1 MEGESLPIR
10 GAERGHRYQELILLL
25 RRGQIGG
32 QVQSGLVGCCGGG
45 RDTAAEAAVIE
56 VEVVF
61 VAAQGVERI
70 ASREFADAIER
81 TMPYLTVVEDMMD
94 ADVIIIVS
102 SGGAC
107 GSSVSAPSDC
117 R

>member
-1 MEGESLPIR
+1 
-10 GAERGHRYQELILLL
+10 
-25 RRGQIGG
+25 
-32 QVQSGLVGCCGGG
+32 
-45 RDTAAEAAVIE
+45 
-56 VEVVF
+56 
-61 VAAQGVERI
+61 
-70 ASREFADAIER
+70 
-81 TMPYLTVVEDMMD
+81 MPYLTVVEDMMD